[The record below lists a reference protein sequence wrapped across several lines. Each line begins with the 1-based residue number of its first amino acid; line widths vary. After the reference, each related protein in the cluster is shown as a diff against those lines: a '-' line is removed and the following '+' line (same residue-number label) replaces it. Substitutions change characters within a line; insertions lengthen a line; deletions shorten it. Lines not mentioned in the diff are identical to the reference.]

1 MSACNRKAWD
11 HFSKPQRKNIEM
23 WHKQATEI
31 KSALLEE
38 ALAERN
44 EEEMDLSES
53 DSENEIDKHNEL
65 ELDRS
70 RIPAKKPRWEDSKA
84 VNHLQVRKF
93 LTQKN
98 IHIIFCI
105 RISSTF
111 IIITSYFS

>member
-1 MSACNRKAWD
+1 
-11 HFSKPQRKNIEM
+11 M